1 MRIAIC
7 DDDILVIKQIECL
20 IKTFFE
26 TKSIKCPE
34 IISFS
39 SGESLL
45 ADKEAKDI
53 LFLDIEMPGING
65 IYVGKELKRQTI
77 GSLSLLLP
85 LIPNIWTKQC
95 VSMYSVTC
103 QSLWRNSASSVT

>member
-34 IISFS
+34 IISF
-39 SGESLL
+39 
-45 ADKEAKDI
+45 
-53 LFLDIEMPGING
+53 
-65 IYVGKELKRQTI
+65 
-77 GSLSLLLP
+77 
-85 LIPNIWTKQC
+85 
-95 VSMYSVTC
+95 
-103 QSLWRNSASSVT
+103 